1 VKVSTPAGLRAGWA
15 LNNVVLSFVAVK
27 VRVCALS
34 SAGPALIAVAEAAL
48 YAPESSFTVTFAPLV
63 KLGASFTGVTVI
75 AKVCGALVSDPPF
88 AVPPLSLN
96 VRVIVA
102 LPFAFAAGV
111 YVSVPLA
118 LTAG

>member
-63 KLGASFTGVTVI
+63 KLGASFTGVTVMDTV
-75 AKVCGALVSDPPF
+75 AGAEVSAAAQLGLGAPQLSGSPRS
-88 AVPPLSLN
+88 VTVNVKLSGPL
-96 VRVIVA
+96 
-102 LPFAFAAGV
+102 
-111 YVSVPLA
+111 
-118 LTAG
+118 